1 MRLIV
6 GLGNPGREY
15 AWTRHNLGW
24 QVVALL
30 SEEWRIPWARKSLES
45 VWGQGRVGSEGVI
58 LAQPTTY
65 MNLSGRAVSRLMA
78 YFKLGPEDLVIIH
91 DDLDV
96 PRWRLKIVERGGPGG
111 HRGILDIIAT
121 LNTEEFLRVKLG
133 IGRPHPG
140 LPTEKYVLSH
150 FPAED
155 AENVAQLIERG
166 AQAVETLWRKAG
178 PRPKPLPRGAGGI
191 QGNRTYLKV
200 AQTSRPCH
208 HSVSEPL
215 IPKRDLSKS

>member
-24 QVVALL
+24 QVAALL
-30 SEEWRIPWARKSLES
+30 SELWGLRLNRHSHGAL
-45 VWGQGRVGSEGVI
+45 WGQGRVGSEGVI

-65 MNLSGRAVSRLMA
+65 MNLSGRAVSALMA
-78 YFKLGPEDLVIIH
+78 YFKLTPEDLVVIH

-96 PRWRLKIVERGGPGG
+96 PLWRLKIVERGGPGG

-140 LPTEKYVLSH
+140 FPTERYVLSH
-150 FPAED
+150 FPAEE
-155 AENVAQLIERG
+155 AENVTQLIERA
-166 AQAVETLWRKAG
+166 AQAVDCLIREG
-178 PRPKPLPRGAGGI
+178 LP
-191 QGNRTYLKV
+191 V
-200 AQTSRPCH
+200 AQNRFH
-208 HSVSEPL
+208 GEPEA
-215 IPKRDLSKS
+215 

>member
-24 QVVALL
+24 QVVASL
-30 SEEWRIPWARKSLES
+30 SEEWGIPLSKKSLES
-45 VWGQGRVGSEGVI
+45 VWGQGRVGGETVI

-65 MNLSGRAVSRLMA
+65 MNLSGRAVSGLMS
-78 YFKLGPEDLVIIH
+78 YFKLSPGDLVIIH

-96 PRWRLKIVERGGPGG
+96 PPWRLKLTERGGPGG
-111 HRGILDIIAT
+111 HRGILDIMAS

-133 IGRPHPG
+133 IGRPQAP

-155 AENVAQLIERG
+155 AEKVAQLIERA
-166 AQAVETLWRKAG
+166 AQAVVTLMAEG
-178 PRPKPLPRGAGGI
+178 LAAA
-191 QGNRTYLKV
+191 QNRF
-200 AQTSRPCH
+200 H
-208 HSVSEPL
+208 GDSEPERE
-215 IPKRDLSKS
+215 PETGAKTNQPD

>member
-15 AWTRHNLGW
+15 AWTRHNLGS
-24 QVVALL
+24 QVAAHL
-30 SEEWRIPWARKSLES
+30 SELWGLPLNRHSHGAL
-45 VWGQGRVGSEGVI
+45 WGQGRVGSEGVI

-65 MNLSGRAVSRLMA
+65 MNLSGRAVSALMS
-78 YFKLGPEDLVIIH
+78 YFKLAPGDLVIIH

-96 PRWRLKIVERGGPGG
+96 PPWRLKLTERGGPGG
-111 HRGILDIIAT
+111 HRGILDIMAT

-133 IGRPHPG
+133 IGRPDAH

-155 AENVAQLIERG
+155 AENVAQLIERA
-166 AQAVETLWRKAG
+166 AQAVATLLAEG
-178 PRPKPLPRGAGGI
+178 LAAAQNRGHGEPAD
-191 QGNRTYLKV
+191 
-200 AQTSRPCH
+200 SR
-208 HSVSEPL
+208 E
-215 IPKRDLSKS
+215 

>member
-24 QVVALL
+24 HVVAYL
-30 SEEWRIPWARKSLES
+30 SEEWRIPLGKKSLES
-45 VWGQGRVGSEGVI
+45 VWGQGRAGGETVI

-65 MNLSGRAVSRLMA
+65 MNLSGRAVSALMS
-78 YFKLGPEDLVIIH
+78 YFKLSPGDLVIIH

-96 PRWRLKIVERGGPGG
+96 PPWRLKLTERGGPGG
-111 HRGILDIIAT
+111 HRGILDIMAT

-133 IGRPHPG
+133 IGRPPAPV
-140 LPTEKYVLSH
+140 PTENYVLSH

-166 AQAVETLWRKAG
+166 AQAVVTLLAEG
-178 PRPKPLPRGAGGI
+178 LAAA
-191 QGNRTYLKV
+191 QNRFHGD
-200 AQTSRPCH
+200 PEPE
-208 HSVSEPL
+208 SEPE
-215 IPKRDLSKS
+215 KGSKTNQSD

>member
-24 QVVALL
+24 QVVASL
-30 SEEWRIPWARKSLES
+30 SEEWGIPLSKKSLES
-45 VWGQGRVGSEGVI
+45 VWGQGRVGGETVI

-65 MNLSGRAVSRLMA
+65 MNLSGRAVSGLMS
-78 YFKLGPEDLVIIH
+78 YFKLSPGDLVIIH

-96 PRWRLKIVERGGPGG
+96 PPWRLKLTERGGPGG
-111 HRGILDIIAT
+111 HRGILDIMAS

-133 IGRPHPG
+133 IGRPQAP

-155 AENVAQLIERG
+155 AEKVAQLIERA
-166 AQAVETLWRKAG
+166 AQAVVTLMAEGLAAAQNRFHGDAEPEREPET
-178 PRPKPLPRGAGGI
+178 GAKTN
-191 QGNRTYLKV
+191 Q
-200 AQTSRPCH
+200 P
-208 HSVSEPL
+208 
-215 IPKRDLSKS
+215 D

>member
-24 QVVALL
+24 QVVAYL
-30 SEEWRIPWARKSLES
+30 SEEWRIPLSKKSLES
-45 VWGQGRVGSEGVI
+45 VWGQGRVGGETVI
-58 LAQPTTY
+58 LAQPTTF
-65 MNLSGRAVSRLMA
+65 MNLSGQAVSLLLS
-78 YFKLGPEDLVIIH
+78 YFKLSPEDLVVVH

-96 PRWRLKIVERGGPGG
+96 PLWRLKIVERGGPGG

-133 IGRPHPG
+133 IGRPHEH
-140 LPTEKYVLSH
+140 LSTEKYVLSH

-155 AENVAQLIERG
+155 AENVGQLIERA
-166 AQAVETLWRKAG
+166 AQAVVTLLTEGLAAAQNRFHG
-178 PRPKPLPRGAGGI
+178 DPEPESE
-191 QGNRTYLKV
+191 GN
-200 AQTSRPCH
+200 
-208 HSVSEPL
+208 
-215 IPKRDLSKS
+215 

>member
-1 MRLIV
+1 M
-6 GLGNPGREY
+6 
-15 AWTRHNLGW
+15 A
-24 QVVALL
+24 
-30 SEEWRIPWARKSLES
+30 S
-45 VWGQGRVGSEGVI
+45 VWGQGRVGGEGVI

-65 MNLSGRAVSRLMA
+65 MNLSGQAVSRLMS
-78 YFKLGPEDLVIIH
+78 YFKLTPEDLVIIH

-96 PRWRLKIVERGGPGG
+96 PLWRLKIVERGGPGG

-150 FPAED
+150 FPAEE

-166 AQAVETLWRKAG
+166 AQAVVTLLAEGRAAAQNRFHG
-178 PRPKPLPRGAGGI
+178 DPEFEREPGQGPKPAG
-191 QGNRTYLKV
+191 Q
-200 AQTSRPCH
+200 S
-208 HSVSEPL
+208 
-215 IPKRDLSKS
+215 DL